1 MGNKRKYLWLASA
14 LFVLYFLLL
23 LALTFF
29 EKQNADGTI
38 KTLFDAVWYSIVT
51 FSTVGYGDMIPV
63 SIYGRIIGI
72 LFIILAAGTLGLV
85 IGKATE
91 LFQKRAEKRRLGM
104 LGTNFENHVII
115 IGWDIFAENVVNQL
129 IGADKKA
136 AIMTDKKD
144 DIDLIY
150 QKYSHRSVF
159 AYYSD
164 LRNFSSL
171 KSLNI
176 EKATTVFLNNGDDS
190 DKLISILNIKRLSPD
205 TNFVVI
211 LDDHEL
217 KDTFVNAGVTYVLSK
232 NEIASRLLASYIFE
246 PAVAEFTMDLITST
260 DNRIEYDIQ
269 QYKVVKSNPYANS
282 DYGTVFNE
290 LREKH
295 NIIPIGLKKNS
306 GDNYDLIKLPSANQ
320 KIEIGDYLI
329 VIANGMTER
338 TMKSVFKVE
347 EGI

>member
-1 MGNKRKYLWLASA
+1 MGNKRKYIWLVSA
-14 LFVLYFLLL
+14 LFASYFLLL
-23 LALTFF
+23 FALTFF
-29 EKQNADGTI
+29 EKQDPNGTI
-38 KTLFDAVWYSIVT
+38 RNLFDALWYSIAT
-51 FSTVGYGDMIPV
+51 FSTVGYGDVTPV
-63 SIYGRIIGI
+63 STLGRIIGI
-72 LFIILAAGTLGLV
+72 LFIILAAGTLGLIV
-85 IGKATE
+85 GKATE

-104 LGTNFENHVII
+104 LGTDFENHVII

-129 IGADKKA
+129 IGADKRA

-150 QKYSHRSVF
+150 QKYGHKDVF
-159 AYYSD
+159 VYYSD

-217 KDTFVNAGVTYVLSK
+217 KDTFMNAGVTYVLSK

-260 DNRIEYDIQ
+260 DNRVEYDIQ
-269 QYKVVKSNPYANS
+269 QYKVVKGNPYAGS
-282 DYGTVFNE
+282 DYGTASGD
-290 LREKH
+290 LREKY
-295 NIIPIGLKKNS
+295 NIIAIGIKKNS
-306 GDNYDLIKLPSANQ
+306 GEIYDLIKLPAPDT

-329 VIANGMTER
+329 VIANGATEKILRDVFR
-338 TMKSVFKVE
+338 TE